1 MKRKYYTLSTNIDDS
16 LRNGSFCCL
25 AGVGRDMYS
34 RYMNGDFMGF
44 VPDLPKDYAEIDP
57 VQAKRLLPKVCGG
70 KGM

>member
-1 MKRKYYTLSTNIDDS
+1 
-16 LRNGSFCCL
+16 
-25 AGVGRDMYS
+25 
-34 RYMNGDFMGF
+34 MNGDFMGF